1 MKNLNQVIAGIDY
14 LVWEKGVEDT
24 KEILT
29 DAVRYLKQY
38 QTEKIIWDEIRRYHP
53 EIKEL
58 LEKYHANI
66 G

>member
-29 DAVRYLKQY
+29 DAVHYLKQY
-38 QTEKIIWDEIRRYHP
+38 QTEKYIWDEIRRYHP